1 MLRYIPPELLD
12 AAWPIIAPGL
22 AKVTDHSFDPDLPQ
36 QVKAAIGQ
44 GAAHLF
50 VAFCDK
56 RNGHNDDCVKQ
67 YAGFVVIRPEIG
79 FTGNKSLH
87 LWAAYSENS
96 GLDERLAEVEQMARE
111 QGFGQVTFSSPRKG
125 WSRRLKSF
133 QPTYQ
138 VYKKVLTDER

>member
-1 MLRYIPPELLD
+1 LLRYIPPELLD
-12 AAWPIIAPGL
+12 AAWPIILPGL
-22 AKVTDHSFDPDLPQ
+22 AKVTDHSFDLDLADQ
-36 QVKAAIGQ
+36 IKAAIGQ

-50 VAFCDK
+50 IAFADK
-56 RNGHNDDCVKQ
+56 LTQNDACVKQ
-67 YAGFVVIRPEIG
+67 YAGFVVIRPEVG

-111 QGFGQVTFSSPRKG
+111 QGFNQVTFSSPRKG
-125 WSRRLKSF
+125 WARRMKSF

-138 VYKKVLTDER
+138 VYRKVLSP